1 MIKIQ
6 TRGEERNLS
15 REAAGEREREEKT
28 IIKKFSPFFLSFFLP
43 PLSLLSLLSKDFTFI
58 LCFLLLYHEIPISA
72 SLSLLSLSLYLLMS
86 SSKPLHFLLL
96 LGFCVSLSVSA
107 CRRCCSSWSSF
118 TRIHC

>member
-72 SLSLLSLSLYLLMS
+72 SLSLLSLSVSLDVFIKAS
-86 SSKPLHFLLL
+86 SFSAASGFL
-96 LGFCVSLSVSA
+96 CVSVCL
-107 CRRCCSSWSSF
+107 CLPPLLF
-118 TRIHC
+118 FLE